1 MIMAAHRAQWKG
13 HIKIG
18 EISCGVGLYT
28 AASTSDRISFRTINK
43 ATGNPVRREFVDSE
57 TEETVEREKQVKG
70 FEIESG
76 EYIMIDPEEVTA
88 VIPESDK
95 MLDIEAFLPSSEVDD
110 VYFDKPYYLVPT
122 DDVAED
128 SFAGLRDAM
137 READVTAI
145 ARTVLF
151 RRMRTVLIRAHG
163 RRPYW
168 KGYLKLSLV
177 TCPVNMSP
185 ATSESEKVRF
195 HTLNKET
202 GNRVV
207 SQYIDS
213 VTGKPVNG
221 RERGEGLRPRR
232 ERLRDP
238 DGRRP
243 RPGGARHR
251 ENDRHREVRS
261 GAESIEWVYLE
272 KPHYLMPDDA
282 VGNEAF
288 AVIRDAMKA
297 DKVVGISKLVVG
309 RREKAVVLQ
318 PRDEGIVL
326 WSLRFGDEVRPE
338 EAYFEDIDDEAD
350 PDLVPL
356 VQQLIKKKT
365 KRWSPDMVSDPI
377 QESLLKLIEEKKKAL
392 KPKKK
397 TAKAKGRGPGLQRHQ
412 HHGRPAHFHPSRL
425 PAGRPEVQA
434 TLYRRAPAF
443 PVRPQ
448 HRLAGAVRG

>member
-1 MIMAAHRAQWKG
+1 MMA
-13 HIKIG
+13 
-18 EISCGVGLYT
+18 
-28 AASTSDRISFRTINK
+28 
-43 ATGNPVRREFVDSE
+43 
-57 TEETVEREKQVKG
+57 
-70 FEIESG
+70 
-76 EYIMIDPEEVTA
+76 
-88 VIPESDK
+88 
-95 MLDIEAFLPSSEVDD
+95 
-110 VYFDKPYYLVPT
+110 
-122 DDVAED
+122 
-128 SFAGLRDAM
+128 
-137 READVTAI
+137 
-145 ARTVLF
+145 
-151 RRMRTVLIRAHG
+151 
-163 RRPYW
+163 RPYW

-213 VTGKPVNG
+213 VTGKPVKDGNEAKG
-221 RERGEGLRPRR
+221 YARGE
-232 ERLRDP
+232 
-238 DGRRP
+238 
-243 RPGGARHR
+243 
-251 ENDRHREVRS
+251 NDYVILTEDDLDAVALDTVKTIDIEKFAP
-261 GAESIEWVYLE
+261 AESIEWVYLE

-288 AVIRDAMKA
+288 AVIRDAMEA

-309 RREKAVVLQ
+309 RREKAVVLE

-356 VQQLIKKKT
+356 VQQLIKKKI

-377 QESLLKLIEEKKKAL
+377 QENLLKLIEEKKKAL

-397 TAKAKGRGPGLQRHQ
+397 TAKAK
-412 HHGRPAHFHPSRL
+412 
-425 PAGRPEVQA
+425 E
-434 TLYRRAPAF
+434 APASN
-443 PVRPQ
+443 VINIMDALRKSVADELKS
-448 HRLAGAVRG
+448 RKAG

>member
-1 MIMAAHRAQWKG
+1 MA
-13 HIKIG
+13 
-18 EISCGVGLYT
+18 
-28 AASTSDRISFRTINK
+28 
-43 ATGNPVRREFVDSE
+43 
-57 TEETVEREKQVKG
+57 
-70 FEIESG
+70 
-76 EYIMIDPEEVTA
+76 
-88 VIPESDK
+88 
-95 MLDIEAFLPSSEVDD
+95 
-110 VYFDKPYYLVPT
+110 
-122 DDVAED
+122 
-128 SFAGLRDAM
+128 
-137 READVTAI
+137 
-145 ARTVLF
+145 
-151 RRMRTVLIRAHG
+151 
-163 RRPYW
+163 RPYW

-213 VTGKPVNG
+213 VTGKPVKDSNEAKG
-221 RERGEGLRPRR
+221 YARGE
-232 ERLRDP
+232 
-238 DGRRP
+238 
-243 RPGGARHR
+243 
-251 ENDRHREVRS
+251 NDYVILTDDDLDAVALDTVKTIDIEKFAP
-261 GAESIEWVYLE
+261 AESIEWVYLE

-309 RREKAVVLQ
+309 RREKAVVLE

-397 TAKAKGRGPGLQRHQ
+397 TAKTKD
-412 HHGRPAHFHPSRL
+412 
-425 PAGRPEVQA
+425 
-434 TLYRRAPAF
+434 APASN
-443 PVRPQ
+443 VINIMDALRKSVADELKS
-448 HRLAGAVRG
+448 RKAG